1 VVLTARVGPTFG
13 SDSLGRWR
21 QLLAVV
27 RTWAEGRDRRG
38 QLVGA
43 HNFQYDFPHMC
54 LFGSSQCL
62 APVGLVVRA
71 RKLGIRL
78 AGDGAAAQIL
88 CAAGQGWSG
97 KANWVTAV
105 DLSGNGPD

>member
-1 VVLTARVGPTFG
+1 
-13 SDSLGRWR
+13 
-21 QLLAVV
+21 LLAVV
-27 RTWAEGRDRRG
+27 RTWAKGHDHRG

-43 HNFQYDFPHMC
+43 HNFRYDLPRMC

-71 RKLGIRL
+71 RKLGICL

-88 CAAGQGWSG
+88 CDTGQGWSG
-97 KANWVTAV
+97 KENWVTAV
-105 DLSGNGPD
+105 DLSGNGRD